1 MTAKLT
7 RERVLDA
14 AMLIADED
22 GLDALTMRRLADEL
36 GAGAM
41 SVYHHVPSKDGILD
55 GILERVVGEMELPSG
70 PEWKSALRRAAMS
83 AHEALGRHPWAAAAL
98 LGGERVS
105 PARLRHTD
113 AILGCLRGAG
123 FTDVETDLA
132 YHVLDSHIMGFSL
145 WLAGISAGLRRLG
158 PVFKA
163 YDLFDAS
170 ELPHLAEHIEVHLR
184 EDRAAHPSPF
194 AYGLDLI
201 LDGLERQ
208 LAARAR
214 SD

>member
-1 MTAKLT
+1 MATRLT

-14 AMLIADED
+14 AIEIADRE
-22 GLDALTMRRLADEL
+22 GLDALTIRRLADEL

-41 SVYHHVPSKDGILD
+41 SVYHHVPNKDGILD
-55 GILERVVGEMELPSG
+55 GILERVVEEMEPPTG
-70 PEWKSALRRAAMS
+70 ADWKAALRAAAMS

-98 LGGERVS
+98 IGGERAS
-105 PARLRHTD
+105 PARLRHMD

-132 YHVLDSHIMGFSL
+132 YHVLDSHVMGFSL

-158 PVFKA
+158 PVSNAF
-163 YDLFDAS
+163 DLFDAS
-170 ELPHLAEHIEVHLR
+170 ELPHLAEHVEVHLR
-184 EDRAAHPSPF
+184 DEHAAQPSPF

-201 LDGLERQ
+201 LDGLQRQ
-208 LAARAR
+208 LATRPPG
-214 SD
+214 

>member
-1 MTAKLT
+1 MTVKLT
-7 RERVLDA
+7 RQRVLNA
-14 AMLIADED
+14 AMQIADRE
-22 GLDALTMRRLADEL
+22 GLEALTMRRLADEL

-41 SVYHHVPSKDGILD
+41 SVYHHVPNKDGIVE
-55 GILERVVGEMELPSG
+55 GILDRVVGEMAPPSG
-70 PEWKSALRRAAMS
+70 SDWKAALRGAAMS

-123 FTDVETDLA
+123 FSDVETDLA

-158 PVFKA
+158 PVSDAF
-163 YDLFDAS
+163 DLFDAA
-170 ELPHLAEHIEVHLR
+170 ELPHLAEHVEVHLR
-184 EDRAAHPSPF
+184 DTHAEQPSPF

-208 LAARAR
+208 LAARPPG
-214 SD
+214 

>member
-1 MTAKLT
+1 MAMKLT

-14 AMLIADED
+14 AMGIADRE
-22 GLDALTMRRLADEL
+22 GLEALSMRRLADEL

-41 SVYHHVPSKDGILD
+41 SVYHHVPNKDGILD
-55 GILERVVGEMELPSG
+55 GILERVVGEMELPTGSD
-70 PEWKSALRRAAMS
+70 WKAALHAVAMS

-98 LGGERVS
+98 LGGERAS
-105 PARLRHTD
+105 PARLRHMD

-123 FTDVETDLA
+123 FSDVETDLA

-158 PVFKA
+158 PVSNA
-163 YDLFDAS
+163 YDLFDPS
-170 ELPHLAEHIEVHLR
+170 ELPHLAEHVEVHLR
-184 EDRAAHPSPF
+184 EDRGAQPSPF

-208 LAARAR
+208 LAARLPG
-214 SD
+214 